1 MMSGKYVLAQFQPL
15 QALILYT
22 QWLNQLP
29 GPKTIKIHYQLY
41 QELRLDEEKLISQS
55 ECLNMQSSL

>member
-29 GPKTIKIHYQLY
+29 GPKTIKIHY
-41 QELRLDEEKLISQS
+41 
-55 ECLNMQSSL
+55 